1 MGHVRNGGGYKQT
14 RGEWTRGPKCRFV
27 ARRGDGRACG
37 QGVGERSPLF
47 EAVGPA
53 PRPSGTARTSLIHR
67 LRERRTTR
75 PNRGPLGEA
84 LAATWAVGGLESRA
98 SPWQQR
104 THGERADHR
113 ASLPVRARRAP
124 SIDGASPRQS
134 KVARR
139 SSSWRA
145 WWAGCTTARSGR
157 AGRSGSGSSRCWQH
171 QRMWP
176 RAAPG
181 GERGGHGAR
190 VAPASTAVRSGVG
203 ADLAGPGVGGPSGQ
217 LEALPQLGEGLL
229 LQRRVRPAV
238 LSDEVRRVRVLNP

>member
-145 WWAGCTTARSGR
+145 WWGRVHDGALGEGREVRIGELEMLAAPAHVATRRARRG
-157 AGRSGSGSSRCWQH
+157 AGRSWGQSRPSEHSREEWSRSGPRGPG
-171 QRMWP
+171 RRWP
-176 RAAPG
+176 FRAARGAPSTG
-181 GERGGHGAR
+181 GR
-190 VAPASTAVRSGVG
+190 APAPAQ
-203 ADLAGPGVGGPSGQ
+203 GPTSCS
-217 LEALPQLGEGLL
+217 LG
-229 LQRRVRPAV
+229 
-238 LSDEVRRVRVLNP
+238 

>member
-75 PNRGPLGEA
+75 PNRGPLGEG

-190 VAPASTAVRSGVG
+190 VAPSEHSREEWSRSGPR
-203 ADLAGPGVGGPSGQ
+203 GPGRRWPFRAARGAPSTGGRAPAPAQGPTSCS
-217 LEALPQLGEGLL
+217 LG
-229 LQRRVRPAV
+229 
-238 LSDEVRRVRVLNP
+238 